1 MITPERIMAWAIP
14 GFFVSIGIELLA
26 AKWRG
31 RDVYYSNDAINSL
44 GLGMLS
50 QIVGVFTKLFA
61 IGIYGWCATHLALWT
76 LPANSIWVWISGLLL
91 YDLLYYWL
99 HRLGH
104 EVNVLWAAHVVHHQS
119 ESYNLTTALR
129 QTGSGFL
136 LGWIA
141 YLPMALLGYP
151 TEVFAVVAL
160 IDLLYQFWVHTEMIG
175 RLGWFDRMFCSP
187 SNHRAHHAVN
197 ERYLDRNYGGILIIW
212 DRLFGSFVE
221 ENDDDPPVYG
231 TRAPLQSWNPLWAN
245 VEVYG
250 ALLEDAW
257 HAHNWLDKLRVWIK
271 PPGWRP
277 ADVAMRFPKPA
288 FDIRHARYNP
298 PMSRALNIYCI
309 VQFALLL
316 LIGVHFLDTAPKMAL
331 LPAAAYA
338 AYLVYSLLALGFLL
352 EARSIGVCLELLRTA
367 GTAALVAVSRRW
379 FGVGHLDARVAVGL
393 AAAFGIGAV
402 VLLVIANYE
411 RRHAGAAR
419 RPDDFIR
426 ITKLQ

>member
-14 GFFVSIGIELLA
+14 GFFVLIGIELLI

-31 RDVYYSNDAINSL
+31 RKVYYINDAINSL
-44 GLGMLS
+44 GLGVLS

-61 IGIYGWCATHLALWT
+61 VGIYAWFAAHVAIGT
-76 LPANSIWVWISGLLL
+76 LPANRAWVWISGLLL

-160 IDLLYQFWVHTEMIG
+160 IDLLYQFWVHTEVID
-175 RLGWFDRMFCSP
+175 RLGWFDRVFCSP

-197 ERYLDRNYGGILIIW
+197 DRYLDHNYGGILIVW
-212 DRLFGSFVE
+212 DRLFGTFVE
-221 ENDDDPPVYG
+221 ESDDDPPIYG
-231 TRAPLQSWNPLWAN
+231 TRSPLQSWNPLWAN
-245 VEVYG
+245 AEVYW
-250 ALLEDAW
+250 AMLKDSW
-257 HAHNWLDKLRVWIK
+257 HARSMSDKVRVWIK

-277 ADVAMRFPKPA
+277 VDVAARFPKSA
-288 FDIRHARYNP
+288 FDIAHARYNP
-298 PMSRALNIYCI
+298 PMSKAWKIYCLA
-309 VQFALLL
+309 QFAVLL
-316 LIGVHFLDTAPKMAL
+316 LIGVHFLNAAPAL
-331 LPAAAYA
+331 ALAPAIAYA
-338 AYLVYSLLALGFLL
+338 LYLVYSLWTLGFLL
-352 EARSIGVCLELLRTA
+352 EGRRGGVWLELARTL
-367 GTAALVAVSRRW
+367 GTATAVMTSGHW
-379 FGVGHLDARVAVGL
+379 FGVTNLNAQSVAAICAVFGASVVAMLSLL
-393 AAAFGIGAV
+393 ASR
-402 VLLVIANYE
+402 E
-411 RRHAGAAR
+411 RLA
-419 RPDDFIR
+419 
-426 ITKLQ
+426 

>member
-1 MITPERIMAWAIP
+1 MAWAIP
-14 GFFVSIGIELLA
+14 GFFVLIGIELLI

-31 RDVYYSNDAINSL
+31 RDVYYLNDAINSL
-44 GLGMLS
+44 GLGMVS

-61 IGIYGWCATHLALWT
+61 IGVYGWCVTHLAPWT
-76 LPANSIWVWISGLLL
+76 LPSNRVWVWLSGVLL

-151 TEVFAVVAL
+151 TEVFAVIAL
-160 IDLLYQFWVHTEMIG
+160 IDLLYQFWVHTEVIG
-175 RLGWFDRMFCSP
+175 RLGWFDRVFCSP

-197 ERYLDRNYGGILIIW
+197 DRYLDRNYGGILILW
-212 DRLFGSFVE
+212 DRLFGTFVE
-221 ENDDDPPVYG
+221 EDDGDPPVYG
-231 TRAPLQSWNPLWAN
+231 TRAPLQSCNPLWAN
-245 VEVYG
+245 VDVYW
-250 ALLEDAW
+250 AMLKDSW
-257 HAHNWLDKLRVWIK
+257 HARHGLDKLRVWVK

-277 ADVAMRFPKPA
+277 ADVAARFPKRP

-298 PMSRALNIYCI
+298 PLSRALKIYCL

-316 LIGVHFLDTAPKMAL
+316 LVGVNFLDVAPHMPWA
-331 LPAAAYA
+331 PAAAYA
-338 AYLVYSLLALGFLL
+338 AYLLYSLWALGFLL
-352 EARSIGVCLELLRTA
+352 EGRRIGQWLELLRTA
-367 GTAALVAVSRRW
+367 GTAGWVAISGRW
-379 FGVGHLDARVAVGL
+379 FGIAHLDVRIVVAMALV
-393 AAAFGIGAV
+393 FGAGAV
-402 VLLVIANYE
+402 ALWLLAGYE
-411 RRHAGAAR
+411 RRHGTV
-419 RPDDFIR
+419 RPVPG
-426 ITKLQ
+426 